1 MCSLGFCGNLKKGLP
16 PCLKVS
22 AEIRDRMPD
31 PIRDALL
38 IFNPT
43 AGRAR
48 GRGLAALERARKV
61 LAHQG
66 IDSELAPT
74 DGPGSG
80 PELARRAVRQRRQ
93 MVIVCGGDGTL
104 NEVVNGLAGSVIPLA
119 LLPAGTAN
127 VFAKELGL
135 PWNIERAASLIA
147 GSRLRRIALG
157 HVRAAEWDEVGR
169 YFLSLAGAGPDGAVV
184 RGVDQKLKDRIGTM
198 AFWLEGFRQ
207 LGVYRFPRFR
217 VRLENGTS
225 EATLIIAGRTKHYAG
240 PLRITTHADLYGND
254 FEVLLCTT
262 GSRLKYFCY
271 VPLLLAGGLRRARTI
286 RFLRAT
292 KIRCEPI
299 DAEPVWVQTDGEPAG
314 RLPADFQI
322 VSDALTLAVPQKSP
336 QKSEG

>member
-1 MCSLGFCGNLKKGLP
+1 
-16 PCLKVS
+16 
-22 AEIRDRMPD
+22 MPD

-48 GRGLAALERARKV
+48 GLGPAALERARKV
-61 LAHQG
+61 LARQG

-80 PELARRAVRQRRQ
+80 PELARRAVREGRQ

-104 NEVVNGLAGSVIPLA
+104 NEVVNGLAGSAIPLA

-147 GSRLRRIALG
+147 GSRLRRIGLG
-157 HVRAAEWDEVGR
+157 HVSAAGLDEVGR
-169 YFLSLAGAGPDGAVV
+169 YFLSLAGAGPDGAMV
-184 RGVDQKLKDRIGTM
+184 RAVDQKLKDRIGTM
-198 AFWLEGFRQ
+198 AYWLEGLRQ
-207 LGVYRFPRFR
+207 FGVYGFPRFR
-217 VRLENGTS
+217 VKLENETS
-225 EATLIIAGRTKHYAG
+225 EATLIIAGRTKHYGG
-240 PLRITTHADLYGND
+240 PLQITTRADLYGND
-254 FEVLLCTT
+254 FELLLCTA
-262 GSRLKYFCY
+262 GSRWRYFCY
-271 VPLLLAGGLRRARTI
+271 IPLLLAGGLRHARTI

-299 DAEPVWVQTDGEPAG
+299 DAEPVWVQVDGEPAG
-314 RLPADFQI
+314 RLPADFRI
-322 VSDALTLAVPQKSP
+322 VSDALTLAVPEKSP
-336 QKSEG
+336 QKTEV